1 MPVRD
6 THIMAGKTEKQ
17 GSTYNASVREW
28 KRSQGFEMIRKG
40 MKRSVISE
48 KLCVNRKTVYNW
60 SVKLE
65 KTGDWHD
72 IKQKGAQSKLN
83 GEQKKRLKEILD
95 SRPRKYGYS
104 TDLWTL
110 KRIADVILK
119 EFGISY
125 NTTHVWSV
133 LRNLGYSAQIPLAT
147 AMEKNDN
154 YVKEWLEKEYP
165 EYMKEG
171 REHSATV
178 LFQDESSVQSRPN
191 VRRTWSLRGR
201 RPRMKVREKRSKV
214 SISSAVSVDGNLYSM
229 IKNESMNENDIISL
243 LEQLLLEIPGF
254 LYIFW
259 DSIMIH
265 RSRKVKEFPGNHND
279 RLITRRIPAYS
290 PELNPDEF
298 VWNML
303 KYQELPNFCPD
314 SKEDLESTVVAA
326 MVKLKNDPAGV
337 RKTIRGS
344 RLPLPA

>member
-1 MPVRD
+1 
-6 THIMAGKTEKQ
+6 MARKTEKQ
-17 GSTYNASVREW
+17 GSTNNASVREW

-48 KLCVNRKTVYNW
+48 KLGVNRKTVYNW

-83 GEQKKRLKEILD
+83 SDQKKKLKEILD
-95 SRPRKYGYS
+95 SGPRKYGYS

-125 NTTHVWSV
+125 NTTHVWRV
-133 LRNLGYSAQIPLAT
+133 LRALGYSAQIPLAT

-165 EYMKEG
+165 GYMKEA
-171 REHSATV
+171 REHNATV
-178 LFQDESSVQSRPN
+178 LFQDESGVQSRPN
-191 VRRTWSLRGR
+191 VRRTWSLRGK
-201 RPRMKVREKRSKV
+201 RPQMKVKEKRDKI
-214 SISSAVSVDGNLYSM
+214 SISSAVSVDGNLYFM
-229 IKNESMNENDIISL
+229 TKDESMNEDDIISF

-259 DSIMIH
+259 DNIMIH
-265 RSRKVKEFPGNHND
+265 RSRKVKEFLGNNNG

-290 PELNPDEF
+290 PDLNPDEY

-303 KYQELPNFCPD
+303 KYQELPNFCPN
-314 SKEDLESTVVAA
+314 SAEELESTVVAT
-326 MVKLKNDPAGV
+326 MTKLKNDPARV